1 MREEEGEAL
10 MDAGFSAPDRHEPR
24 SAPDRHDPRGVAEVA
39 RRLWTSLLLVPAVD
53 DDAHFFALGGHSM
66 LATRLMSRLRKAFDA
81 DLPAGLVFE
90 HPVFADFVTHTVA
103 ALSGDW
109 RSVPAAP
116 RPSGRV
122 TGPVSPQQERLLR
135 IENALG
141 PSPVHNIVVPLE
153 LAAPVDAS
161 LLRSALH
168 TLLTRHGALR
178 LAFPPADKGRGHQQV
193 IVPPWTPDDVELV
206 EHPPVGTSART
217 EDAAVRKAVRRAH
230 LLPFDLTRGNLLRAQ
245 VFRRRHAPDLLV
257 LHLHHLAVDGV
268 SQTVLLDDL
277 AEAYTH
283 LTAAGRAPH
292 TAGDALTHIDYAL
305 ERGAEAGSGAHWRRV
320 VHDLA
325 ADLAVQPEPAPR
337 GVRYARLS
345 AELDASELRALT
357 GWAGAEA
364 ATDFVAVT
372 AAVAAAL
379 AGSSGRR
386 RIGIGTLLDNRAHAA
401 HERTVGPFANSTL
414 LAVPVPDGA
423 TPRTVV
429 LAARDQLAEARRW
442 ADTPLDALIG
452 PPCAALGLHP
462 DDLVDAVV
470 ALDRPYRAPTGS
482 TLGLAPLYD
491 HGGPLVR
498 PALGPRLAVT
508 LLVQDTGALRITVE
522 CAEDAGDT
530 RGDEGRTRRPEA
542 VLRAVRDML
551 RLFAVSPD
559 AALPQP
565 VASSVVPR

>member
-1 MREEEGEAL
+1 MREEKGEAL
-10 MDAGFSAPDRHEPR
+10 MDAGS
-24 SAPDRHDPRGVAEVA
+24 SAPDRHDPRGVAEVS
-39 RRLWTSLLLVPAVD
+39 RRLWQDLLLVPAVD

-66 LATRLMSRLRKAFDA
+66 LATRLMSRMRKALDA

-90 HPVFADFVTHTVA
+90 HPVFADFVARTVA
-103 ALSGDW
+103 ALSAD
-109 RSVPAAP
+109 RAPAPAGP

-135 IENALG
+135 IEDALG

-153 LAAPVDAS
+153 VDPPVDAAV
-161 LLRSALH
+161 LRLALH
-168 TLLTRHGALR
+168 ALLTRHGALR
-178 LAFPPADKGRGHQQV
+178 LAFPPADEGRGHRQA
-193 IVPPWTPDDVELV
+193 IVPPWTPDDVDLV
-206 EHPPVGTSART
+206 EHPPAGTDARA
-217 EDAAVRKAVRRAH
+217 EDAAVLKAVRRTH
-230 LLPFDLTRGNLLRAQ
+230 LRPFDLMRGNLLRAQ

-283 LTAAGRAPH
+283 LAASGRAPR
-292 TAGDALTHIDYAL
+292 ADGDALTHIDYAL
-305 ERGAEAGSGAHWRRV
+305 RRGAGHDSTAAESGPHWTRV
-320 VHDLA
+320 VRDLA
-325 ADLAVQPEPAPR
+325 ADLAAAPEPAPR
-337 GVRYARLS
+337 GVRYARRG
-345 AELDASELRALT
+345 AELDASVLRALR
-357 GWAGAEA
+357 GWAGTEG

-429 LAARDQLAEARRW
+429 RAARAQLAEARRW
-442 ADTPLDALIG
+442 ADSPLDDLLG
-452 PPCAALGLHP
+452 PPSAALGLHP

-470 ALDRPYRAPTGS
+470 ALDRPYRSPAGS
-482 TLGLAPLYD
+482 ALRLSPLYD

-508 LLVQDTGALRITVE
+508 LLAHDTGALRITVE
-522 CAEDAGDT
+522 QAEDAGHPG
-530 RGDEGRTRRPEA
+530 GDPGRPGRPDA
-542 VLRAVRDML
+542 VLRAVTDTL
-551 RLFAVSPD
+551 RLFAAAPD

-565 VASSVVPR
+565 AAPAAVPR